1 MPKLSAGPVSFLV
14 IRNAEVFPFDM
25 ASFHEPES
33 ISPAMV
39 EVLG

>member
-1 MPKLSAGPVSFLV
+1 MPKSSADHVSRFV
-14 IRNAEVFPFDM
+14 NRNVELLLFDW

-39 EVLG
+39 EVQR